1 VRTTRR
7 QIVSGTAVL
16 GTAALALGGVF
27 ALAPGHRASAAPVPT
42 ADLMEAGPLG
52 DQAMG
57 PENAPVTIIEF
68 ASMTCPH
75 CANFAVNVLPKIK
88 ERYIDTG
95 KVRFIFR
102 EFPFDPLAAGAFM
115 LARCTEKEK
124 YFPMIETLFQQ
135 QSKWVVQKPMEP
147 LLAIA
152 KQAGFSQQSFEA
164 CLANQK
170 LLEGIEWVRNRATEK
185 FKVDSTPTFFING
198 EMHRGEMTLDEME
211 KAIRTYLKA

>member
-1 VRTTRR
+1 VQTTRR
-7 QIVSGTAVL
+7 RVVIGTTILGATALVL
-16 GTAALALGGVF
+16 GGALVLNSS
-27 ALAPGHRASAAPVPT
+27 ASADPVPT
-42 ADLMEAGPLG
+42 GDLMEAGPLG
-52 DQAMG
+52 DAIMG
-57 PENAPVTIIEF
+57 SESAPVTIIEY

-102 EFPFDPLAAGAFM
+102 EFPLETLSAGAFM
-115 LARCTEKEK
+115 LARCVDKDK
-124 YFPMIETLFQQ
+124 YFPLIESLFQQ

-147 LLAIA
+147 LLEIA
-152 KQAGFSQQSFEA
+152 KQAGFTEDSFKE

-170 LLEGIEWVRNRATEK
+170 LLDGIEWVRNRATEK
-185 FKVDSTPTFFING
+185 FKVDATPTFFING

-211 KAIRTYLKA
+211 KAIQSYLKA